1 MTVRAHDGGM
11 LVRCSQLRRV
21 MKMRVASW
29 TALVLLLAVAGAQGA
44 AGTATAPQAERE
56 AAVARA
62 RAGDAKGGLAILQ
75 GLVRS
80 YPDDPRLLAD
90 TTIVANWAGNDD
102 YAVELFE
109 RSRTPKDDAGV
120 LEAAARSA
128 RNLHRYE
135 LALDLFHRSENA
147 SPERWQPRLG
157 FAMVLTDQGRY
168 REANTLMQPL
178 LRDHGSERDVET
190 GEVYL
195 CTRQRDFPCAM
206 KMYEQQME
214 QEPVDSPALKCLLAD
229 AVSQT
234 GGNTLGDE
242 LCGQADAEEHLR
254 LEAAAGAERVR
265 WVDSSDEKWAQRK
278 AEGDEALA
286 ELNDVIARARAGDVV
301 WKQAESDQLLVLS
314 DLHRMRDVVLL
325 WEQLRKMKV
334 TVPDYAQGRVAQAY
348 LALHHPEKAEPLYR
362 VLVERSPNDGDL
374 RGSLAYA
381 QFEGEHI
388 AQSFRTIDS
397 SYEDAPSAVRSA
409 GLKVLQ
415 SNSLHTSLGI
425 QAAEMRGFAGMPD
438 EEQRRLTPLLAQA
451 PGNPGVR
458 RAMAM
463 TYLARGWPVLAKRE
477 ERIADS
483 FEQPDDL
490 PVLQDA
496 EIMEGA
502 GQRDEASA
510 VLGPLLVR
518 EGNSLALQHF
528 QADRA
533 VEYGWQADV
542 TGGYEWS
549 NGQYL
554 GNSWQSEAHLYS
566 PLMDS
571 RWRVYGHAVGE
582 SGEFRE
588 GNDYR
593 ARTGAGLSY
602 NYDRQSAWVELDGD
616 SGTSGARA
624 AVSAGGELNVG
635 DHWTIRARGDTD
647 DIANVQLIAELA
659 GIHARS
665 GGATVEWR
673 QSELRSATA
682 GVQRQLYS
690 DGNQRTAISG
700 GWDQSVWT
708 RPRLQID
715 IAPQVW
721 TSSNSEN
728 ENRLYFNPSRD
739 FSLGPQMTLKWT
751 TWRRYE
757 RSLRHEV
764 TINAAPYWQQNYGF
778 GAAFSTSYTQHW
790 EVSRRLGFF
799 GKMAWNSQP
808 YDGSHE
814 PYTDLTF
821 GLTWGA
827 Q

>member
-1 MTVRAHDGGM
+1 MTIRAHADGK
-11 LVRCSQLRRV
+11 LVRCRELRRV
-21 MKMRVASW
+21 MRIWAAW
-29 TALVLLLAVAGAQGA
+29 TAFVLFLVVAAAQGTA
-44 AGTATAPQAERE
+44 ETATAPRTERE
-56 AAVARA
+56 AAVAKA
-62 RAGDAKGGLAILQ
+62 RAGDAKGALAMLQ
-75 GLVRS
+75 VLIRS

-90 TTIVANWAGNDD
+90 TTIVANWAGNDE

-109 RSRTPKDDAGV
+109 RARTPKDDAGV
-120 LEAAARSA
+120 VEAAARSA

-135 LALDLFHRSENA
+135 LALDLFRRAETA

-178 LRDHGSERDVET
+178 LRDYGSERDVET
-190 GEVYL
+190 GEAYL
-195 CTRQRDFPCAM
+195 CMRQLDFACAM

-214 QEPVDSPALKCLLAD
+214 QEPADSPALKCQLAE
-229 AVSQT
+229 AVSET
-234 GGNTLGDE
+234 GGNTLGDQ
-242 LCGQADAEEHLR
+242 LCEQTDAKEHLR

-278 AEGDEALA
+278 TEGDEALA
-286 ELNDVIARARAGDVV
+286 QLDDVIARSHAGDAV
-301 WKQAESDQLLVLS
+301 WRQAESDQLLVLS

-325 WEQLRKMKV
+325 WEQLRRMKV
-334 TVPDYAQGRVAQAY
+334 TVPDYALSRVAEAY
-348 LALHHPEKAEPLYR
+348 LALHHPEEAEALYR
-362 VLVERSPNDGDL
+362 ALVERSPNDGDL

-381 QFEGEHI
+381 QFEAEHI
-388 AQSFRTIDS
+388 AQSFRTIDG

-409 GLKVLQ
+409 GLKIPQ
-415 SNSLHTSLGI
+415 SNSLHTNLGI

-438 EEQRRLTPLLAQA
+438 QEQRRLTPLLAQA
-451 PGNPGVR
+451 PGNPAVG

-463 TYLARGWPVLAKRE
+463 TYLARGWPLLAIRE

-483 FEQPDDL
+483 FEQGDDL

-496 EIMEGA
+496 EILEGA
-502 GQRDEASA
+502 GRRDEANA
-510 VLGPLLVR
+510 LLGPLLLR
-518 EGNSLALQHF
+518 EGNSLALQRF
-528 QADRA
+528 QGDRA

-542 TGGYEWS
+542 SGGYEWS

-554 GNSWQSEAHLYS
+554 GNSSQSEAHLYS
-566 PLMDS
+566 PLIDS
-571 RWRVYGHAVGE
+571 RWRVYGHALGE
-582 SGEFRE
+582 TGEFRE

-602 NYDRQSAWVELDGD
+602 NYDRQSAWVEVDGD
-616 SGTSGARA
+616 SGTAGAQA

-635 DHWTIRARGDTD
+635 DHWTVRAQGDTD
-647 DIANVQLIAELA
+647 DIMNVQLIAELA

-665 GGATVEWR
+665 GSATVEWR
-673 QSELRSATA
+673 QSELRSITA

-700 GWDQSVWT
+700 GWNQNVWT

-715 IAPQVW
+715 ITPQVW

-728 ENRLYFNPSRD
+728 EDRLYFNPARD
-739 FSLGPQMTLKWT
+739 FSLGPQTTLKWT

-764 TINAAPYWQQNYGF
+764 TVNAAPYWQQNYGF
-778 GAAFSTSYTQHW
+778 GAAFSTSYAQHW
-790 EVSRRLGFF
+790 EVSHRLGFF
-799 GKMAWNSQP
+799 GKMTWNSQP